1 VGREL
6 ERPVGRRIPRYLS
19 RAEREHETLISAR
32 PYRGGPVGVELS
44 NVPEGLRYTK
54 DHEWAKIEGK
64 RARIGITD
72 FAQDQLTDVVYVELP
87 PAGKTVKQGEPIGTV
102 ESVKAV
108 SEIFSPISGKVVD
121 VNKALVDKPE
131 LVNKDPYGEGWM
143 VVLEPAEPV
152 QPGAL
157 MDAAGYRK
165 HIGD

>member
-1 VGREL
+1 M
-6 ERPVGRRIPRYLS
+6 
-19 RAEREHETLISAR
+19 
-32 PYRGGPVGVELS
+32 S

-54 DHEWAKIEGK
+54 DHEWAKLEGK

-87 PAGKTVKQGEPIGTV
+87 PIGKAVKQGEPIGTV

-108 SEIFSPISGKVVD
+108 SEIFAPISGIVVD

-131 LVNKDPYGEGWM
+131 LVNKDPYGDGWM
-143 VVLEPAEPV
+143 VVLDVTEPA
-152 QPGAL
+152 QANAL
-157 MDAAGYRK
+157 MDSTGYRT

>member
-1 VGREL
+1 
-6 ERPVGRRIPRYLS
+6 
-19 RAEREHETLISAR
+19 
-32 PYRGGPVGVELS
+32 
-44 NVPEGLRYTK
+44 VPDGLRYTK
-54 DHEWAKIEGK
+54 DHEWAKLEGK

-87 PAGKTVKQGEPIGTV
+87 SMGKTVKQGEPIGTV

-121 VNKALVDKPE
+121 VNKALTDKPE

-143 VVLEPAEPV
+143 VVVEAADAAQV
-152 QPGAL
+152 NGL